1 MRRTNLLPMPKHG
14 KGSRNGRAGPGVATL
29 RVAVGLLG
37 VMWAQKA
44 RYCYAWKGMLA
55 WIPGCRS
62 RDTAVDGPVY
72 GVRSC
77 STTLLRTCLVSG
89 DAVRA
94 RLCLHNRFCL
104 FCEHDADTAGIVCP
118 RASDCCRQLSSP
130 IASTSP
136 LQQRLRPR
144 AENLRRVLALL
155 ITVQRSIHE
164 GNPAR

>member
-104 FCEHDADTAGIVCP
+104 FVSMMQIQPASFALVQATAADSCP
-118 RASDCCRQLSSP
+118 RPSHLLRHCSSVC
-130 IASTSP
+130 A
-136 LQQRLRPR
+136 QEQR
-144 AENLRRVLALL
+144 
-155 ITVQRSIHE
+155 I
-164 GNPAR
+164 